1 MIGLRRRDPTRVK
14 GRDGPT
20 GGHRLPLAAGLI
32 LGAVATAAPAKAAD
46 AIVRPHQTQQ
56 IINGFGASSAWADDD
71 MDDAGA
77 DLTFSIDAG
86 VGLSLLRVR
95 IAPDGTCG
103 EVATAQKA
111 VARGANVW
119 ATPWSP
125 PPEWKT
131 GTDDAGNGGTLSPM
145 YYGAWA
151 SLLVSFVQGMQSQGI
166 PLLGLSAQ
174 NEPTTSVTNNGETV
188 GYESCLY
195 TPAALAQFI
204 GQSLG
209 PALSDA
215 GLPDGGVLPMG
226 VIAPETQDWNA
237 FQSFEQEIETD
248 DAGAWNQVGVLASHS
263 YAGTQPSPYPAVAD
277 AGKSLW
283 ETEVYDETSSNPDPG
298 IGSGL
303 WVARAIHQ
311 ALVSANANAWHYWWI
326 YPLGPGRGALWDPV
340 SDGGSGFQPTKRLY
354 AMGNYSRF
362 VRPGFLRV
370 AATEVPNPCWG
381 VEVSAYSDPPS
392 GNLVVVAI
400 NLDTVAHTQG
410 FAFDGVTTGS
420 WTSWVT
426 SATQSLEPGDAVSDV
441 GSDGGETGRVVYTLA
456 PQSVTTLQMQ
466 VTDAGPPLPA
476 DSDASACVADAAP
489 PKQGCGLAC
498 STAAVRAS
506 GGGGGGLLNGSAA
519 AACAAV
525 AAALGRRATRRRSKR
540 ARSAGR
546 ARSPDR
552 SAPVGLPRDERRP
565 EPTASVL

>member
-14 GRDGPT
+14 GQDVPIV
-20 GGHRLPLAAGLI
+20 GHRLPLAAGLI
-32 LGAVATAAPAKAAD
+32 LGAVATALPAEAAD

-56 IINGFGASSAWADDD
+56 IINGFGASSAWTDDD

-95 IAPDGTCG
+95 IAPDGGCG

-111 VARGANVW
+111 IARGANVW

-131 GTDDAGNGGTLSPM
+131 GTDDAGNGGTLSAT
-145 YYGAWA
+145 YYDAWA
-151 SLLVSFVQGMQSQGI
+151 SLLVSFVEGMQSQGI

-174 NEPTTSVTNNGETV
+174 NEPTTSVTNNGETM

-195 TPAALAQFI
+195 TSAALAQFI
-204 GQSLG
+204 GAHLG

-215 GLPDGGVLPMG
+215 GLPDGGLLPMG

-237 FQSFEQEIETD
+237 FQSFESAIAADST
-248 DAGAWNQVGVLASHS
+248 GAWKQVGVLASHS

-283 ETEVYDETSSNPDPG
+283 ETEVYDETSSTPDPG

-303 WVARAIHQ
+303 WVASAIHQ
-311 ALVSANANAWHYWWI
+311 ALVSANVNAWHYWCI
-326 YPLGPGRGALWDPV
+326 YPLGPGRGALWDPAPN
-340 SDGGSGFQPTKRLY
+340 GGPGFQPTKRLY
-354 AMGNYSRF
+354 VMGNYSRF

-370 AATEVPNPCWG
+370 AATEFPNPCWG

-426 SATQSLEPGDAVSDV
+426 SASQSLEPGDLVSDV
-441 GSDGGETGRVVYTLA
+441 GSDGGETGGGRFVYTLQ

-466 VTDAGPPLPA
+466 ITDAGPPLPA
-476 DSDASACVADAAP
+476 DSDASTCVADDGGVPYAGP
-489 PKQGCGLAC
+489 PKPGCGLAC

-506 GGGGGGLLNGSAA
+506 GRDGGGFLNGSAA
-519 AACAAV
+519 AACAAA
-525 AAALGRRATRRRSKR
+525 AAALARRATRRRSKR
-540 ARSAGR
+540 AGSAGPR
-546 ARSPDR
+546 AGP
-552 SAPVGLPRDERRP
+552 
-565 EPTASVL
+565 